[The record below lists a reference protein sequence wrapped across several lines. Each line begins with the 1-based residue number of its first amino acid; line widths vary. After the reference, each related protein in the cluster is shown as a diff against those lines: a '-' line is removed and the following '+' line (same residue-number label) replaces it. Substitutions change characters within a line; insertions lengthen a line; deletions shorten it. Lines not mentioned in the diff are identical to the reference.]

1 MVSIA
6 FSLSL
11 VVARAR
17 QMVQHSHLHGLKR
30 AVAIFKVA
38 LVSTVS
44 GAKSQV
50 LLLKHIRSCHVS
62 CNYLN
67 FCRENRDMGV
77 VPPAEMAS
85 SGEPLIALPD
95 LGDLLHANTSQ
106 TLL

>member
-1 MVSIA
+1 MISRA
-6 FSLSL
+6 FSLSF

-38 LVSTVS
+38 LVSAVS

-50 LLLKHIRSCHVS
+50 WYLKHIRSCHVF
-62 CNYLN
+62 CNCIN
-67 FCRENRDMGV
+67 FCREKRDMGV
-77 VPPAEMAS
+77 VPPAERAS

-95 LGDLLHANTSQ
+95 LGDLLHAYTS
-106 TLL
+106 